1 MIDDLDFAQ
10 TELQMRGVNLE
21 CFMQQNPLLIR
32 PNQKLGRVL
41 AAHSI
46 IMEMV
51 EFAKVLTPTEL
62 LALSSRIRDSD
73 RTERQSDAVASKPI
87 LGVAQLGADVLL
99 ERDCGT
105 ERSSTRGEASTDRE
119 NNNHEDCAA
128 ELVNILDE
136 NLDFILARPSR
147 EPNLPREELAGR
159 NNNFGVEDRN
169 EEEETTLNEDTPAD
183 EFEGSAQGVD
193 AFPSRLG
200 SAAME
205 APMDNQS
212 DYEDNSGDEG
222 DDGEDL
228 NNDPDPVTPQL
239 PQAPVAM
246 VVSPANADHGKEQ
259 GSHPLLVDSALT
271 NEDPANLPSLGG
283 VAASDHDQNS
293 ARTEGSNNQSEYDN
307 SFDDDAGVNDPPQEL
322 GVDALPENAT
332 SGVAPSEQK
341 GSDEPDESVEGEDKD
356 GLLDENEADAEK
368 TLAEPATSSEQ
379 PLSSRSDSNG
389 QSDYD
394 NSFDDDAD
402 EEDDHT
408 EVDPVASQLPS
419 DSTTGATA
427 TIGKQ
432 EGGEDVGG
440 SNDPSIHDTKHGDH
454 PPQINTELPVPET
467 DDSPRSLSNKLVDE
481 LQRWSLLQ
489 DVARPTESEVQ
500 RCLSWHKTLPLAM
513 ALQSDSPIAD
523 AMESS
528 LISMLGQYELAV
540 PQQPLRSLLGSDV
553 ALELELAKCLGEEC
567 RSIVD
572 EICSVLA
579 EDMQRSLGRQN
590 SLVSEIE
597 LTDVV
602 EIAQTTRQEQQEST
616 WKCLKSAMTL
626 VAFLRTCATEGSI
639 SIQSRFA
646 PSAGFSRLLKVFY
659 PYLVNQPREKLHANW
674 LAVSKELGAMGLN
687 IEELSFLLD
696 PVCKALLLTVHS
708 ADAFSHEASGSDD
721 PESSVISPKITVV
734 CAREDVLQSSVEYV
748 SRKGLLT
755 DGAPSSVSLFPF
767 FKSSFGE
774 KLVDGVKVE
783 EGEGKGPLKEWFSL
797 VGLQM
802 ASKWKRISLDS
813 FVQEEPS
820 DQITVSGNAITVPG
834 VAHLISPG
842 FQLEW
847 EGSDGETVARVVNKG
862 VEESTF
868 LLDRG
873 VDLSQSFPASQLRVS
888 QPRTAL
894 FEYLQASES
903 YWPNEQTRD
912 SPENRN
918 TLVFVGWFLANAIS
932 HYSSIQLPIH
942 PLFFRL
948 LLHPQYRVTLADLQA
963 FNSSLFESL
972 LQLKEMKPADFE
984 AYLKF
989 EGADAGLSVAAYIT
1003 QVLEDKFGSASGAG
1017 WQLEAVRQGFTRVVP
1032 LEQIRG
1038 LGIDAEDLVD
1048 IVCGGSSSRGSHDF
1062 AINEVF
1068 RVAADSDF
1076 SDCQPLTNAF
1086 WQTVDGFDPLLKR
1099 KFIKFVTGVDTL
1111 PLAGTEVRARE
1122 VGSVGFA
1129 LVEC

>member
-1 MIDDLDFAQ
+1 MISDLDFAQ
-10 TELQMRGVNLE
+10 TELQTRGVNLE

-51 EFAKVLTPTEL
+51 EFAKVLTPMDL
-62 LALSSRIRDSD
+62 VALSSRIRDSD
-73 RTERQSDAVASKPI
+73 RTERQPDAVASKPI
-87 LGVAQLGADVLL
+87 LGVAQLGADILL

-105 ERSSTRGEASTDRE
+105 ERSSTRGEADTDRI
-119 NNNHEDCAA
+119 NNHEDCAT

-147 EPNLPREELAGR
+147 KPNLPRGELA
-159 NNNFGVEDRN
+159 NVDNKFGVD
-169 EEEETTLNEDTPAD
+169 EEEFRSKQEEAESTLNEDTPAD
-183 EFEGSAQGVD
+183 EFEGSAQGAD
-193 AFPSRLG
+193 AFPSKLG

-212 DYEDNSGDEG
+212 DYEESSGDEG

-228 NNDPDPVTPQL
+228 NNDPDAAAPQS
-239 PQAPVAM
+239 PQALVTTVA
-246 VVSPANADHGKEQ
+246 SSANADQGKEPEQ
-259 GSHPLLVDSALT
+259 ESHPLLVDSVLA
-271 NEDPANLPSLGG
+271 NEDPANTPSLDG

-293 ARTEGSNNQSEYDN
+293 ARTDDYDN
-307 SFDDDAGVNDPPQEL
+307 SFDDDAGASDPPQEL
-322 GVDALPENAT
+322 GVDALPEDAT
-332 SGVAPSEQK
+332 SGVASSEQK
-341 GSDEPDESVEGEDKD
+341 GRDEPDESVEGEDKN
-356 GLLDENEADAEK
+356 GLLDENEADAGK
-368 TLAEPATSSEQ
+368 AFVEPTASSEQ
-379 PLSSRSDSNG
+379 PLSGRSDSSN

-402 EEDDHT
+402 EGDGHT
-408 EVDPVASQLPS
+408 EVDPVESQLPS
-419 DSTTGATA
+419 ESTTEEGGATA
-427 TIGKQ
+427 MIDEKLGA
-432 EGGEDVGG
+432 EDVGD

-454 PPQINTELPVPET
+454 PLQTDTELPVPET
-467 DDSPRSLSNKLVDE
+467 DDSPRSLPNQLIDE

-489 DVARPTESEVQ
+489 DVTRPTESEVQ
-500 RCLSWHKTLPLAM
+500 RCLSWHKTLALAT
-513 ALQSDSPIAD
+513 ALQSHSLIAD

-528 LISMLGQYELAV
+528 LLSLLGQYELAV
-540 PQQPLRSLLGSDV
+540 PQQPLKSLLGSDV
-553 ALELELAKCLGEEC
+553 ALELGLAKCLGEEC

-597 LTDVV
+597 LTEVV
-602 EIAQTTRQEQQEST
+602 EVAQTTRQEQQEST
-616 WKCLKSAMTL
+616 WKCLKSAATL
-626 VAFLRTCATEGSI
+626 VAFLRTCATEGFI
-639 SIQSRFA
+639 HVQSRSV

-659 PYLVNQPREKLHANW
+659 PYLVNQPREELRANW
-674 LAVSKELGAMGLN
+674 LAVSRELGAMGLN
-687 IEELSFLLD
+687 VEQLSFLLD
-696 PVCKALLLTVHS
+696 PVCKVLLLTVRS

-721 PESSVISPKITVV
+721 PESSVIFPKITVV

-802 ASKWKRISLDS
+802 ASKWKRIFLDS
-813 FVQEEPS
+813 FVKEEPS

-834 VAHLISPG
+834 VAHLIFPG

-847 EGSDGETVARVVNKG
+847 EGSDGETVSRVVNKS
-862 VEESTF
+862 VEENTF

-873 VDLSQSFPASQLRVS
+873 VALSQSFLASQLHVS
-888 QPRTAL
+888 QPRIAL

-918 TLVFVGWFLANAIS
+918 TLVFVGWFLASAIG

-948 LLHPQYRVTLADLQA
+948 LLRPQYRVTLADLQA

-972 LQLKEMKPADFE
+972 LQLQEMKPADFE

-989 EGADAGLSVAAYIT
+989 EGADAGLSVAAYIN
-1003 QVLEDKFGSASGAG
+1003 QVLED
-1017 WQLEAVRQGFTRVVP
+1017 
-1032 LEQIRG
+1032 
-1038 LGIDAEDLVD
+1038 
-1048 IVCGGSSSRGSHDF
+1048 
-1062 AINEVF
+1062 
-1068 RVAADSDF
+1068 
-1076 SDCQPLTNAF
+1076 
-1086 WQTVDGFDPLLKR
+1086 
-1099 KFIKFVTGVDTL
+1099 
-1111 PLAGTEVRARE
+1111 
-1122 VGSVGFA
+1122 
-1129 LVEC
+1129 